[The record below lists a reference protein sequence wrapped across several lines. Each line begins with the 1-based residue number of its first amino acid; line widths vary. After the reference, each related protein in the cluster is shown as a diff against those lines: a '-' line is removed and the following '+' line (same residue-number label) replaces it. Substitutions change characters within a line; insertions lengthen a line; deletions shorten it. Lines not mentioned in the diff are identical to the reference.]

1 MVTNILPAQMTEDSI
16 EVTASWTVHD
26 FDPRVSKQHMYF
38 GRYEHRLRR
47 EANGAWRIVR
57 KKVLLTNDMIPTAL
71 DFYSV

>member
-1 MVTNILPAQMTEDSI
+1 
-16 EVTASWTVHD
+16 
-26 FDPRVSKQHMYF
+26 MYF
-38 GRYEHRLRR
+38 GRYEHTLRR